1 MGWGVGPW
9 LLLQRRRIIWQ
20 IANVANVVH
29 LSPGASAYVAAGHQE
44 AIRRGLRHLLG
55 GLLVCV
61 VSINGMWAVATSFF

>member
-20 IANVANVVH
+20 IANVVH
-29 LSPGASAYVAAGHQE
+29 LCGHLVLLRMLLQ
-44 AIRRGLRHLLG
+44 AIRRGLWHLLG